1 MDDELNYLQNQIMRD
16 ITEAETIIATSRE
29 LVKYLNLNNGFHDE
43 LELASSTL
51 QELVQRT
58 SKAFEPAYL
67 ASFVLATKQV
77 RMMAVDLL
85 NTCKEKMIS
94 A

>member
-1 MDDELNYLQNQIMRD
+1 MDDELNYLQNQIMQD
-16 ITEAETIIATSRE
+16 ITEAESIISSSRE
-29 LVKYLNLNNGFHDE
+29 LVNYLNLGNGFLDE

-58 SKAFEPAYL
+58 SKALEPQYL
-67 ASFVLATKQV
+67 AGFVLATKQV

-85 NTCKEKMIS
+85 GMCKEKMIP